1 MTLYEII
8 LESLKTARPAT
19 GHSLDRGAAY
29 QSSFGPDEL
38 GRVYHIDF
46 FSLAGSNKFRAVVTI
61 TNRYGQTDRREMK
74 STQFKKRL
82 AI

>member
-38 GRVYHIDF
+38 GRVYHIEF
-46 FSLAGSNKFRAVVTI
+46 YSLAGSNKYRATVMI
-61 TNRYGQTDRREMK
+61 TNRYGHTSVREMK
-74 STQFKKRL
+74 STQFRKRL